1 MLDTITLTEDYC
13 LSIDKPLYA
22 LVEEK
27 TKEGFREVYRYQH
40 PAVGLVVVMEQD
52 YSLVDEPI

>member
-1 MLDTITLTEDYC
+1 MSDTITLTEDYC
-13 LSIDKPLYA
+13 LSIDKPLSS

-40 PAVGLVVVMEQD
+40 PAVGTVVVMEKD
-52 YSLVDEPI
+52 YSLAP

>member
-1 MLDTITLTEDYC
+1 MKDTITLTEDYC
-13 LSIDKPLYA
+13 LSIDKPLCS

-52 YSLVDEPI
+52 YSLVDESI